1 MTETFMTWEAGKTYY
16 KVIGDLKSKLT
27 PVVLLHGGPG
37 FSHDYLLPPARLI
50 NSTGRPVILY
60 DQIGCGKSTHKPKA
74 KPNYWTVDLFL
85 EELSL
90 LIKHLGIGNNYS
102 VMGQSWGGM
111 LAMEHAVLK
120 PKGLKSLVLA
130 NTLPSSQMWSKET
143 RKLVNKLPIKI
154 RKTIEKHEK
163 SGTFESPE
171 FQSAMMAFYDRHV
184 CKIPFPQELTDS
196 FAAYESDPTV
206 YSKMW
211 GPSEFTINGTLKDWT
226 IVKRLNRI
234 EVKSLV
240 ISGSDDEATPA
251 MQKILVDGIKR
262 SKQVL
267 IKGASHCAAMEHPLE
282 WMQAV
287 NAFLAKAEK

>member
-1 MTETFMTWEAGKTYY
+1 
-16 KVIGDLKSKLT
+16 
-27 PVVLLHGGPG
+27 
-37 FSHDYLLPPARLI
+37 
-50 NSTGRPVILY
+50 
-60 DQIGCGKSTHKPKA
+60 
-74 KPNYWTVDLFL
+74 
-85 EELSL
+85 
-90 LIKHLGIGNNYS
+90 
-102 VMGQSWGGM
+102 M

-251 MQKILVDGIKR
+251 MQKVLVDGIKR